1 MQNAH
6 KGHKYGHHTLARLA
20 SANELPYNEPGQPRF
35 FAQQGIR
42 MDPLVQ
48 IGIGLALLAAGGE
61 GLIRGAVSLARRFGM
76 SELMIGLTLVGFGT
90 STPEL
95 VTSIDAALAGSPGIA
110 LGNVIGSNISNVLLI
125 FGLIA
130 FFAPIAVKPEAVG
143 RDAIFAIL
151 VSVALAAIATAFGIL
166 SREIGLAFIAALL
179 VYTLV
184 VFRMEKRRGG
194 PAAIMHEGEAVTHEP
209 VPGAMLLAI
218 VLTIGGFAILIY
230 GADMLVSGA
239 VALAQNAGISE
250 TVIGLTIV
258 AVGTSLPE
266 LVVSLV
272 AVLRGRADVAFGNIV
287 GSNIYN
293 VLGILGISSIITPI
307 TIPADIGFIDWSVLL
322 LSALL
327 LLVFARTDARVS
339 RQEGATLLMLYA
351 AYTAWLLWG
360 QGST

>member
-1 MQNAH
+1 
-6 KGHKYGHHTLARLA
+6 
-20 SANELPYNEPGQPRF
+20 
-35 FAQQGIR
+35 

-48 IGIGLALLAAGGE
+48 IGIGLALLALGGE
-61 GLIRGAVSLARRFGM
+61 GLIRGAVSLARRYGM

-95 VTSIDAALAGSPGIA
+95 VTSINAALAGSPGIA

-125 FGLIA
+125 FGFVA
-130 FFAPIAVKPEAVG
+130 FIVPMAVKPEAVG
-143 RDAIFAIL
+143 RDAILAIL
-151 VSVALAAIATAFGIL
+151 VSVTLAVIAVQFGML
-166 SREIGLAFIAALL
+166 SRLTGLAFVVALL
-179 VYTLV
+179 AYIAII
-184 VFRMEKRRGG
+184 FRIERKGG
-194 PAAIMHEGEAVTHEP
+194 TAAAVHEGEAVTHEP
-209 VPGAMLLAI
+209 TPGATGVALIFVVVGLG
-218 VLTIGGFAILIY
+218 VLIY

-239 VALAQNAGISE
+239 VALARDAGISE

-272 AVLRGRADVAFGNIV
+272 AALRGRADVAFGNIV

-293 VLGILGISSIITPI
+293 ILGILGISSIITPI
-307 TIPADIGFIDWSVLL
+307 TIPADIGLIDWSALL

-339 RQEGATLLMLYA
+339 RQEGATLLAFYA
-351 AYTAWLLWG
+351 AYTAWLLF
-360 QGST
+360 GSSSS